1 MNIEPKLRALEQDFM
16 EIERRMSDPAV
27 ASDPRE
33 LQTLGKRRAQLEPVV
48 EKYREY
54 RATLA
59 GIEEA
64 RELLKAGDPEM
75 EALARDELDA
85 LEPKIEGFTAE
96 LKLLLLPRAKR
107 QKLSL

>member
-1 MNIEPKLRALEQDFM
+1 MNIEPKLKALEEDFLD
-16 EIERRMSDPAV
+16 IERRMSDPAV
-27 ASDPRE
+27 ASDPKE

-64 RELLKAGDPEM
+64 RELLKSGDSDM
-75 EALARDELDA
+75 EALARDELEA
-85 LEPKIEGFTAE
+85 LEPKIEGFTDE
-96 LKLLLLPRAKR
+96 LKLLLLPN
-107 QKLSL
+107 Q